1 MTTVSKKL
9 TSKAGVTIPKAMR
22 LHLGWDGGMA
32 IDLQITS
39 DGALLIKPH
48 VDLCRFCGTHEDVL
62 KHMGVCMCKNC
73 VNEFKEVID
82 NAN

>member
-22 LHLGWDGGMA
+22 LYLGWDGGMA

-48 VDLCRFCGTHEDVL
+48 VDLCRFCDSFENVVNY
-62 KHMGVCMCKNC
+62 KGVCMCKKC
-73 VNEFKEVID
+73 SDEFKEVID
-82 NAN
+82 DAN

>member
-32 IDLQITS
+32 IDLQITA

-48 VDLCRFCGTHEDVL
+48 VDLCRFCGSYENVKKYKDIC
-62 KHMGVCMCKNC
+62 VCKSCGKDL
-73 VNEFKEVID
+73 KEVIED
-82 NAN
+82 AN